1 MKTLLAG
8 AIKFDDIENYLRGN
22 PEFNS
27 NSKVDWSKLTLFLQG
42 KGGSVGTIISII
54 IPYVFVIAGLML
66 LFYLITGGF
75 RMMLGANDEK
85 AMSDG
90 RAKITNA
97 LVGFLLLFVS
107 YWLVQILQFIL
118 GFKVL

>member
-8 AIKFDDIENYLRGN
+8 AIDF
-22 PEFNS
+22 
-27 NSKVDWSKLTLFLQG
+27 
-42 KGGSVGTIISII
+42 GTIVSQPEVQKLNLKTLYTWGFRNSIGPIVNDI

-66 LFYLITGGF
+66 LFYLIAGGF

-85 AMSDG
+85 AIADG

-97 LVGFLLLFVS
+97 LIGFLILFVS
-107 YWLVQILQFIL
+107 YWIVQIMQFIL

>member
-8 AIKFDDIENYLRGN
+8 AIDFDGIKKALPGLDPIFQPDNAPGVTAGKIGLI
-22 PEFNS
+22 FN
-27 NSKVDWSKLTLFLQG
+27 KV
-42 KGGSVGTIISII
+42 
-54 IPYVFVIAGLML
+54 IPFVFVIAGLML
-66 LFYLITGGF
+66 LFYLIAGGF

-85 AMSDG
+85 AIADG

-97 LVGFLLLFVS
+97 LIGFLIMFVS
-107 YWLVQILQFIL
+107 YWIVQIMQFIL